1 MTQLGWGF
9 LGTGNIARQFAGGMA
24 SAQRGSLIA
33 VASRSADSAQ
43 SFASKFNISS
53 GYGSYDAMLR
63 DPNVQ
68 AVYVSLQNSMHHEW
82 TIKCLRAGKHVLCE
96 KPFARDASESE
107 EMFDVAQR
115 EGRVLMEAFMYRSH
129 PQTLGVLD
137 AIRRGEIGDVK
148 LMKLSFCY
156 RTNKIDDNVRFSH
169 ELAGGALMDV
179 GCYCINLARAVARCV
194 AQPPSAVGDGS
205 PAEGG
210 CATYAEPSAV
220 QAHAVMHES
229 GVDEQLTA
237 TLQFPNDI
245 LATMSCGMRVQADNA
260 AQICGTDGFIE
271 IPWPWKPPAG
281 KAGFTIARST
291 PPRQDNTKAAGP
303 PPRQWFSTEA
313 DRDLYAMEADD
324 FAEAVLDGK
333 PPRISRED
341 TLGNMHVLDQ
351 MRAQIGL
358 RWH

>member
-1 MTQLGWGF
+1 
-9 LGTGNIARQFAGGMA
+9 MA
-24 SAQRGSLIA
+24 SARRGTLAA
-33 VASRSADSAQ
+33 VASRTADSAQ

-53 GYGSYDAMLR
+53 GYASYDAMLR

-68 AVYVSLQNSMHHEW
+68 AVYLSLPNSMHHEW

-96 KPFARDASESE
+96 KPFARDARESE

-137 AIRRGEIGDVK
+137 AIGRGEIGQVK
-148 LMKLSFCY
+148 LVKLSFCY
-156 RTNKIDDNVRFSH
+156 RTNKIEGNVRFSH

-179 GCYCINLARAVARCV
+179 GCYCISLARAVAQSDPV
-194 AQPPSAVGDGS
+194 D
-205 PAEGG
+205 
-210 CATYAEPSAV
+210 V
-220 QAHAVMHES
+220 QAHALMHPS
-229 GVDEQLTA
+229 GVDEQVAA
-237 TLQFPNDI
+237 TLKFAGGL
-245 LATMSCGMRVQADNA
+245 LATMACGMRVQADNA
-260 AQICGTDGFIE
+260 GQICGTEGYIE
-271 IPWPWKPPAG
+271 IPWPWKPPVG
-281 KAGFTIARST
+281 KAGFTISRAG
-291 PPRQDNTKAAGP
+291 PPRQDSAKTTGP

-341 TLGNMHVLDQ
+341 TLGNMRVLD
-351 MRAQIGL
+351 RIREQIGL
-358 RWH
+358 KW

>member
-1 MTQLGWGF
+1 MTQLGWGI

-68 AVYVSLQNSMHHEW
+68 AVYLSLPNSMHHEW

-179 GCYCINLARAVARCV
+179 GCYCINLARAVAGV
-194 AQPPSAVGDGS
+194 
-205 PAEGG
+205 
-210 CATYAEPSAV
+210 EPSAV

-229 GVDEQLTA
+229 GVDEQVTA
-237 TLQFPNDI
+237 TMQFPNDI

-260 AQICGTDGFIE
+260 SQICGTEGFIE

-281 KAGFTIARST
+281 KAGFTIARSI
-291 PPRQDNTKAAGP
+291 PPRQDQPKTAASP

-333 PPRISRED
+333 PPRISRDD
-341 TLGNMHVLDQ
+341 TLGNMRVLDQ
-351 MRAQIGL
+351 MREQIGL
-358 RWH
+358 NW